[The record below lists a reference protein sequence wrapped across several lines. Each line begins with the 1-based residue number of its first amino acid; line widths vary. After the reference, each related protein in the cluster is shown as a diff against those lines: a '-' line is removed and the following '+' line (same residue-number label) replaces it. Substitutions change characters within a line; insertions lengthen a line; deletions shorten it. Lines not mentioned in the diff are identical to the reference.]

1 MLKKIY
7 FTFLFLLST
16 FLVNSQVVI
25 NEYSASNF
33 DSHLDNYGEYEDWR
47 DNFLKPTLTTIY
59 EYLKNDRYILWNI
72 ADIKIGES
80 TYYPLEQ
87 DSIDILNE
95 LGCEY
100 KGKLK
105 MLMTRMV
112 GLDPSKSGIKNAV
125 KHNGKSY
132 KFEPIFVFHKK

>member
-1 MLKKIY
+1 MRNN
-7 FTFLFLLST
+7 LS
-16 FLVNSQVVI
+16 
-25 NEYSASNF
+25 
-33 DSHLDNYGEYEDWR
+33 NYGEYEDWR

-72 ADIKIGES
+72 VDIKIGES
-80 TYYPLEQ
+80 LYYPLEQ
-87 DSIDILNE
+87 DSIDILKD

-112 GLDPSKSGIKNAV
+112 GLDPSKSGIKKFV
-125 KHNGKSY
+125 EYDGKAKYASSNLY
-132 KFEPIFVFHKK
+132 LYFIKK